1 MLKQSQID
9 KIKKEY
15 TEGTKVILL
24 NMEGESQMPRGLKGE
39 VDHVDDAGQIHV
51 RWENG
56 SSLALNVEV
65 DTFHK
70 VEPEEKISV
79 VLVEPNKYPEVVEI
93 EDTLEAMQKIVG
105 GYIEQYMPF
114 DDEVAII
121 CNDEGKLN
129 GLPLNRAIYSEPENV
144 EMSYPQLKA
153 RLRQAEKDRS
163 HTVGYI
169 VFTADSFD
177 KSYTEEERTY
187 VVSSNNKAFIEGMGG
202 YSIYA
207 SSLDGSDENVR
218 LEAYMADEYGGKDGW
233 KIEKCYVKDDSNR
246 EMLDIIAGK
255 FFIAYAPIESE
266 KFLSMPKELARK
278 YEEKFKYPERFYKSL
293 DGIEAKPYKPVSKD
307 MER

>member
-144 EMSYPQLKA
+144 EMSYQQLKA

-233 KIEKCYVKDDSNR
+233 KIEKCYVTDDSNR
-246 EMLDIIAGK
+246 EILDIIAGK